1 MKKKLNHEM
10 QTCVNEDPT
19 GKVEFI
25 RRAAAVL
32 SQLRTY
38 MHADGAGVPM
48 DLIERYVFYSS
59 LSHHS
64 TLCVPYYL
72 YCGLTICTCHASFNM
87 YINQI
92 LHT

>member
-1 MKKKLNHEM
+1 MHVM
-10 QTCVNEDPT
+10 HVCWQTSVNEDPT

-48 DLIERYVFYSS
+48 DLIER
-59 LSHHS
+59 
-64 TLCVPYYL
+64 
-72 YCGLTICTCHASFNM
+72 
-87 YINQI
+87 
-92 LHT
+92 